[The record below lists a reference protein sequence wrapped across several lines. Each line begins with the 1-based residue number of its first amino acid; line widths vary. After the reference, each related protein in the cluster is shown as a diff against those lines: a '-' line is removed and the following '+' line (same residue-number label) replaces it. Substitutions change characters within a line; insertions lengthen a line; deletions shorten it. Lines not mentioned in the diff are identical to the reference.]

1 MNLPARDNILLP
13 SLDRLSRGQGAG
25 GIDRARANRLV
36 RELMELLDIRPRQAR
51 LPASAFS
58 GGNQQKIILAKWLAR
73 EVGVLLLEEPT
84 QGVDVAAKAQIHRL
98 IRAFAERGG
107 GVLLRSSDFAELTL
121 VCDAILAVHRGRI
134 ADRLERAEG
143 FDEKRLHGAIGA

>member
-1 MNLPARDNILLP
+1 
-13 SLDRLSRGQGAG
+13 
-25 GIDRARANRLV
+25 
-36 RELMELLDIRPRQAR
+36 MELLDIRPRDAR

-121 VCDAILAVHRGRI
+121 GLRRHPGGASRAHHRPPGARGRFRREAI
-134 ADRLERAEG
+134 ARRN
-143 FDEKRLHGAIGA
+143 RRMT

>member
-1 MNLPARDNILLP
+1 MNLSARDNILLP
-13 SLDRLSRGQGAG
+13 SLDRLARGKGAR
-25 GIDRARANRLV
+25 GIDRARADRLV
-36 RELMELLDIRPRQAR
+36 AQLMELLDIRPRQAL

-107 GVLLRSSDFAELTL
+107 GVLLRSSDFAELTH
-121 VCDAILAVHRGRI
+121 VCDTILAVHHGRI
-134 ADRLERAEG
+134 TDRVQRADG
-143 FDEKRLHGAIGA
+143 FDEKRLHAAIGG